1 MNEYNFWT
9 QGNWYALGNLL
20 VELAF
25 LIAGVWFARKI
36 LSAVRASQEQFG
48 ALLKLSLTDA
58 LRERSKA
65 AAEAVEAE
73 PNSLWDVPAERHTRY
88 VMAEWPAAAVSAL
101 SLPEPESRRKWL
113 PAVGRAVLQAW
124 RAVIRWLEA
133 PMAHGQ
139 QASWRRMIHWL
150 QSPARS

>member
-65 AAEAVEAE
+65 AEAA
-73 PNSLWDVPAERHTRY
+73 PTLWDVPAERHMQY
-88 VMAEWPAAAVSAL
+88 VMAEWPTAAVPAL

-113 PAVGRAVLQAW
+113 LAAGRAVLQAW
-124 RAVIRWLEA
+124 RAVVRWLEA